1 MAKAWKD
8 VIASPQYQALAP
20 EQKAQAQEQYF
31 NEVVA
36 PQAGENA
43 EQAKQAF
50 YSAYPRGLLEKGN
63 IDIHN
68 RPVVKNS
75 DGSISTVR
83 SMSTNIDGREVLI
96 PTVSDDGRIM
106 SDDEAIDNFMRTGK
120 HLGMFDNPDD
130 ATAYAESLHNQ
141 QADEYLPGMNQATQ
155 QPVQQSTQAAPQQ
168 QGGFISDL
176 GNAAAETGRG
186 LVQAGR
192 GLVNIPFDV
201 LQGGASL
208 INAISQGLGGPKVL
222 DDVYRPVDRP
232 TDPYAQAGETIGGYL
247 VPGVGTAGSMAIGS
261 LAEAANQK
269 GDFAQNAAKNAGVNL
284 AAQGVLSAAAKGIGR
299 GITAV
304 RGEISPADQQLLKR
318 AAAADVPV
326 MTSDVVPPKTKLG
339 NQLQGYSE
347 GVIAGT
353 GPMRSAQQDA
363 RTKLVNR
370 FTEKYGDYDPSVVVD
385 SLKSGVA
392 REKSLAK
399 SKLNNLSGRMVG
411 KPVDTSGAIRA
422 IDGAVNELGKLKGVS
437 DTQTISALND
447 YKNAIQEITN
457 GDDAFELLDKLR
469 TQFRIDVKGDRT
481 VLPSMSQTMVDRV
494 YNSLTNSL
502 SKSIAKGLSPKD
514 ASAWRAGKADYAKM
528 ATHATQTR
536 LKNVLNKGDLTPEAV
551 NTIVYGQYGSDI
563 ARLYGKLDQKG
574 KDMLRAA
581 YISKIADKVGDS
593 PQKMMTEL
601 GKLQKQAN
609 GQVFKTVFGGKNGKE
624 IEGMLSILDATKRAS
639 EANVVTKTGMTL
651 APLVRV
657 IGNLKTGGA
666 LLAGETGIGLMSRVY
681 ESPMARNALLRLA
694 NTKAGT
700 PAYERALSK
709 AANAIR
715 PLLATEATQ
724 Q

>member
-8 VIASPQYQALAP
+8 VIASPQYQALTE
-20 EQKAQAQEQYF
+20 EQKAQAQAQYF
-31 NEVVA
+31 DEVVA
-36 PQAGENA
+36 PKAGDKWA
-43 EQAKQAF
+43 EARDQF
-50 YSAYPRGLLEKGN
+50 YAAYP
-63 IDIHN
+63 
-68 RPVVKNS
+68 P
-75 DGSISTVR
+75 
-83 SMSTNIDGREVLI
+83 
-96 PTVSDDGRIM
+96 
-106 SDDEAIDNFMRTGK
+106 
-120 HLGMFDNPDD
+120 
-130 ATAYAESLHNQ
+130 
-141 QADEYLPGMNQATQ
+141 
-155 QPVQQSTQAAPQQ
+155 PQQ
-168 QGGFISDL
+168 QTEEPSLMQQAGDWLTGGQSAGQI
-176 GNAAAETGRG
+176 AE
-186 LVQAGR
+186 QAGR

-232 TDPYAQAGETIGGYL
+232 TDRWAQAGETIGGYL
-247 VPGVGTAGSMAIGS
+247 VPGVGTAGSMVIGS

-269 GDFAQNAAKNAGVNL
+269 GDFAQNATKNAGVNL

-353 GPMRSAQQDA
+353 GPMRAAQQDA

-666 LLAGETGIGLMSRVY
+666 LLAGETGIGLMLRVY

-700 PAYERALSK
+700 PAYERALNN